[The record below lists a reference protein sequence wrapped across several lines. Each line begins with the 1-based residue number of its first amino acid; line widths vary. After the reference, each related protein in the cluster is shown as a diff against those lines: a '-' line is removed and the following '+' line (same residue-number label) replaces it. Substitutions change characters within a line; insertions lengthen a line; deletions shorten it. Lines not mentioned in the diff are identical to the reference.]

1 MNAAIGIKAYANV
14 GLESSITT
22 ADPHQLIL
30 MLYQGAILSIAT
42 AKQHMLRKEIAA
54 KGAAISKAI
63 SIIDEGLKGS
73 LNMDVGGELAQNLA
87 GLYDYMSQRLLLA
100 NLKNDPAAL
109 DEVSR
114 LLGELKSAWEA
125 IRPAARQQASSL
137 PQPKKHD
144 ALVYGKV

>member
-1 MNAAIGIKAYANV
+1 MNAALGIKAYANV
-14 GLESSITT
+14 GLESSIAT

-73 LNMDVGGELAQNLA
+73 LNMDVGGELAQNLS
-87 GLYDYMSQRLLLA
+87 GLYDYMSQRLLIA
-100 NLKNDPAAL
+100 NLKNDPAVL

-114 LLGELKSAWEA
+114 LLVELKSAWEA
-125 IRPAARQQASSL
+125 IRPAARQQASPL
-137 PQPKKHD
+137 PQQKKHD

>member
-42 AKQHMLRKEIAA
+42 AKHHMLRKEIAP

-63 SIIDEGLKGS
+63 SIIDEGLKSS
-73 LNMDVGGELAQNLA
+73 LNMDVGGELAKNLS
-87 GLYDYMSQRLLLA
+87 GLYDYMTQRLLLA
-100 NLKNDPAAL
+100 NLKNDPAML

-114 LLGELKSAWEA
+114 LLTDLKSAWEA
-125 IRPAARQQASSL
+125 IRPANRQQAAM
-137 PQPKKHD
+137 PQQPRKQD

>member
-14 GLESSITT
+14 GLESSVAT

-42 AKQHMLRKEIAA
+42 AKQHMLRKEIPA

-87 GLYDYMSQRLLLA
+87 GLYGYMSQRLLVA
-100 NLKNDPAAL
+100 NLKNDPLIL
-109 DEVSR
+109 DEVTR
-114 LLGELKSAWEA
+114 LLSELKSAWEA
-125 IRPAARQQASSL
+125 IRPTAHQQASHL
-137 PQPKKHD
+137 QQPRKQE